1 MGSIQFTYTTGL
13 IPKNIR
19 KHDRNPLC
27 VIRVSAIHQYIVF
40 VESWLIHD
48 IDNCTFRSNFTM
60 TGQLLLGVTLIY
72 EKEHLQNGYVQTR
85 LIFFGLYNHD
95 VLSSEKRYVPLQ
107 MFTHDGILSWV
118 LIQNQHGLLNRVPNI
133 IANCL
138 DTWLK
143 GKEIAEAKRERIKTN
158 CIVPD
163 TSCHNLCAFLQ
174 FPNVLILVNM
184 ARFYV
189 VINGS
194 CCMQQ
199 IIQLQNW

>member
-1 MGSIQFTYTTGL
+1 MG
-13 IPKNIR
+13 
-19 KHDRNPLC
+19 
-27 VIRVSAIHQYIVF
+27 
-40 VESWLIHD
+40 VESWLICWHC
-48 IDNCTFRSNFTM
+48 DNCTLEQIFTIF
-60 TGQLLLGVTLIY
+60 TRQLKLGLPDTDLWKNNLWLCSKKI
-72 EKEHLQNGYVQTR
+72 
-85 LIFFGLYNHD
+85 IFGGLYNHD

-107 MFTHDGILSWV
+107 MFTHEGILSWV

-163 TSCHNLCAFLQ
+163 TSCHNLYAFLQ

-184 ARFYV
+184 ARIYV
-189 VINGS
+189 VTYGS
-194 CCMQQ
+194 
-199 IIQLQNW
+199 

>member
-1 MGSIQFTYTTGL
+1 MTLTIALLDQLSQWQGNCYWAWHLFMK
-13 IPKNIR
+13 KNIFKMVTF
-19 KHDRNPLC
+19 KHD
-27 VIRVSAIHQYIVF
+27 Y
-40 VESWLIHD
+40 
-48 IDNCTFRSNFTM
+48 
-60 TGQLLLGVTLIY
+60 
-72 EKEHLQNGYVQTR
+72 
-85 LIFFGLYNHD
+85 FFGLHNHD

-107 MFTHDGILSWV
+107 MFTHVGILSWV

-133 IANCL
+133 SANCL

-163 TSCHNLCAFLQ
+163 TSCHNLYAFLQ